1 MLKKGDKAPS
11 FSLQNVDGNNIKL
24 EDLRGKKVVLYFYPK
39 DSTPGCTLQANDYT
53 SLIPEFEALNTTVIG
68 VSPDSCES
76 HKKFKEKYNLKID
89 LLVDSDKEVVKSYF
103 AYGDRSLY
111 GKLVTGIKRS
121 TFIID
126 ENGIIEEALYNVK
139 ATGNAKR
146 VLGILEKSSK

>member
-1 MLKKGDKAPS
+1 MLKKGDIAPS
-11 FSLQNVDGNNIKL
+11 FSLQNVDEQNIKL

-53 SLIPEFEALNTTVIG
+53 SLIAEFEALNTIVIG

-111 GKLVTGIKRS
+111 GKLITGIKRS

>member
-11 FSLQNVDGNNIKL
+11 FSLQNIDEKDIKL

-39 DSTPGCTLQANDYT
+39 DSTPGCTLQANDFT
-53 SLIPEFEALNTTVIG
+53 SLVDEFEALNTIIIG

-139 ATGNAKR
+139 AKGNAKR
-146 VLGILEKSSK
+146 VLGILEKNLK

>member
-1 MLKKGDKAPS
+1 MLKKGDIAPS
-11 FSLQNVDGNNIKL
+11 FSLQNVDEQNIKL

-39 DSTPGCTLQANDYT
+39 DSTPGCTLQANDFT
-53 SLIPEFEALNTTVIG
+53 SLIAEFEALNTIVIG

-111 GKLVTGIKRS
+111 GRLITGIKRS

-139 ATGNAKR
+139 AKGNAKR

>member
-1 MLKKGDKAPS
+1 MLEKGDIAPS
-11 FSLQNVDGNNIKL
+11 FSLQNVDEQNIKL

-39 DSTPGCTLQANDYT
+39 DSTPGCTLQANDFT
-53 SLIPEFEALNTTVIG
+53 SLIAEFEALNTIVIG

-111 GKLVTGIKRS
+111 GRLITGIKRS

-139 ATGNAKR
+139 AKGNAKR

>member
-1 MLKKGDKAPS
+1 MLKKGDKAPN

-53 SLIPEFEALNTTVIG
+53 SLLPEFEALNATVIG

-76 HKKFKEKYNLKID
+76 HKKFKEKYGLKID